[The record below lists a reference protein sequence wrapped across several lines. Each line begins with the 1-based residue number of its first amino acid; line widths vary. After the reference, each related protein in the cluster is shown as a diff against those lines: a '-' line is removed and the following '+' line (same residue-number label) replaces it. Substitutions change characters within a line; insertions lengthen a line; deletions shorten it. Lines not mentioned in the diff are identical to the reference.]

1 MTSFTNQA
9 ELEHMNEAE
18 LHLRLRQIFNAMV
31 RFEKTSPEYSLAAS
45 SLEDVKKALRRR
57 TYSPKL

>member
-9 ELEHMNEAE
+9 ELEHLNEME
-18 LHLRLRQIFNAMV
+18 LRSMLRQIFNAMV
-31 RFEKTSPEYSLAAS
+31 RFEKSSPEYSQAAG

-57 TYSPKL
+57 TYIPKL

>member
-9 ELEHMNEAE
+9 ELEHLNETE
-18 LHLRLRQIFNAMV
+18 LRLMLRQIFNAMV
-31 RFEKTSPEYSLAAS
+31 RFEKTSPEYSRAAS

-57 TYSPKL
+57 ACSLKL

>member
-9 ELEHMNEAE
+9 ELERLSETE

-31 RFEKTSPEYSLAAS
+31 RFEKASPEYSQAAG

-57 TYSPKL
+57 THSPKP